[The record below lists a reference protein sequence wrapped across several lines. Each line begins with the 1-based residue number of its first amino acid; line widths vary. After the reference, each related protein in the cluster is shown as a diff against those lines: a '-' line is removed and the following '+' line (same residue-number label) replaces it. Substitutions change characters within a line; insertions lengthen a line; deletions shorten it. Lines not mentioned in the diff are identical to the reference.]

1 MKIQTLRPQIAIVAL
16 ALGATLCSVPA
27 FAQARSVNDGGQVSV
42 PAGATL
48 NGGSHIA
55 TAPNLGRNVNDGGIP
70 AEPTA
75 AQVKAAQASAKSKT
89 AQKSAPQHFGRNV
102 DDGGPVD
109 VQ

>member
-1 MKIQTLRPQIAIVAL
+1 MKKLSLHPQIAIVAL

-55 TAPNLGRNVNDGGIP
+55 SAPNLGRNINDGGIP

-75 AQVKAAQASAKSKT
+75 AQLKATQATKSKT
-89 AQKSAPQHFGRNV
+89 AQKPTPQHFGRNV

>member
-1 MKIQTLRPQIAIVAL
+1 MKLQTLRPRIAIVAL

-27 FAQARSVNDGGQVSV
+27 FAQARNVNDGGLVNV
-42 PAGATL
+42 PAGSTL

-55 TAPNLGRNVNDGGIP
+55 SAPNMGRNVNDGGIP

-75 AQVKAAQASAKSKT
+75 AQLKQAAKNKV
-89 AQKSAPQHFGRNV
+89 AQKPAPQHFGRNV

>member
-1 MKIQTLRPQIAIVAL
+1 MKMQTLRPQIAIVAL

-27 FAQARSVNDGGQVSV
+27 FAQARNVNDGGQVNV

-48 NGGSHIA
+48 DGGSHIA
-55 TAPNLGRNVNDGGIP
+55 ATPNLGRNVNDGGMP

-75 AQVKAAQASAKSKT
+75 AQLKAAQATKSKT
-89 AQKSAPQHFGRNV
+89 AQKPAPQHYGRNV

>member
-1 MKIQTLRPQIAIVAL
+1 MKMQTLRPQIAIVAL

-55 TAPNLGRNVNDGGIP
+55 SSPNLGRNINDGGIP

-75 AQVKAAQASAKSKT
+75 AQVKAAQSKT
-89 AQKSAPQHFGRNV
+89 AQKPAPQHFGRNV

>member
-1 MKIQTLRPQIAIVAL
+1 MKKLSLHPQIAVVAL

-27 FAQARSVNDGGQVSV
+27 FAQARNVNDGGQVSV

-55 TAPNLGRNVNDGGIP
+55 SAPNLGRNINDGGIP

-75 AQVKAAQASAKSKT
+75 AQVKAAQATKSKT
-89 AQKSAPQHFGRNV
+89 AQKPAPQHFGRNV

>member
-1 MKIQTLRPQIAIVAL
+1 MKKLSLRPQIAIVAL

-27 FAQARSVNDGGQVSV
+27 FAQARNVNDGGQVSV

-48 NGGSHIA
+48 DGGSHIA
-55 TAPNLGRNVNDGGIP
+55 STPNLGRNVNDGGMP

-75 AQVKAAQASAKSKT
+75 AQVKAAQATKSKT
-89 AQKSAPQHFGRNV
+89 AQKPAPQHYGRNV

>member
-1 MKIQTLRPQIAIVAL
+1 MKKLYPQIAVL
-16 ALGATLCSVPA
+16 ALGATLFSVPA
-27 FAQARSVNDGGQVSV
+27 FAQARNVNDGGQVSV

-48 NGGSHIA
+48 NGGTHIPP
-55 TAPNLGRNVNDGGIP
+55 APNMGRNINDGGIP

-75 AQVKAAQASAKSKT
+75 AQVKASQTAKSKT
-89 AQKSAPQHFGRNV
+89 AQKPAPQHFGRNV

>member
-1 MKIQTLRPQIAIVAL
+1 MMMQALRPQIAIAAL

-48 NGGSHIA
+48 DGGSHIA
-55 TAPNLGRNVNDGGIP
+55 PAPNLGRNINDGGLP

-75 AQVKAAQASAKSKT
+75 AQLKATQSKNKT
-89 AQKSAPQHFGRNV
+89 AQKPAPQHFGRNV

>member
-1 MKIQTLRPQIAIVAL
+1 MMKKLYPQIAVV
-16 ALGATLCSVPA
+16 ALGATLLSAPA
-27 FAQARSVNDGGQVSV
+27 FAQARNVNDGGQVNV

-55 TAPNLGRNVNDGGIP
+55 ATPNMGRNVNDGGMP

-75 AQVKAAQASAKSKT
+75 AQLKAEQATKSKT
-89 AQKSAPQHFGRNV
+89 AQKPAPQHFGRNV